1 LSWLTRMTLLG
12 TLLATLAVPPALAA
26 PPRHPPLSAEDQA
39 QVTAAEDYLN
49 GITTLKARFLQV
61 SDNGAQAE
69 GTAYLNRPGKLRL
82 QYDPPSPLLVV
93 ADGTFLIV
101 HDKTLDNPSYI
112 PLGSTPAGVL
122 VREHVA
128 LDKGDLAV
136 TKVVHQP
143 GLVAVTVVEAEDAA
157 SGSISLIFTE
167 RPFQLRQWRV
177 VDAQGQTTSV
187 SLYDVATGI
196 ALDPKLFEFE
206 NPNFGRPKL

>member
-1 LSWLTRMTLLG
+1 MSWVSRVILLVG
-12 TLLATLAVPPALAA
+12 LASALPSLALAG
-26 PPRHPPLSAEDQA
+26 PPHHVALSADDQA
-39 QVTAAEDYLN
+39 AVKTAEDYLN
-49 GITTLKARFLQV
+49 GVTTLKARFLQV

-101 HDKTLDNPSYI
+101 QDKTLDNPSYI

-122 VREHVA
+122 VRAHVA
-128 LDKGDLAV
+128 LDSGDLVV
-136 TKVVHQP
+136 TKVTRQP
-143 GLVAVTVVEAEDAA
+143 GLIAVTVVEADDPA
-157 SGSISLIFTE
+157 SGSITLIFTE

-177 VDAQGQTTSV
+177 LDGQGQTTSV

-196 ALDPKLFEFE
+196 SLDAKLFEFE